1 MGEISGRRQ
10 TWTAFAQLEKMYDGY
25 RFHSNSAP
33 AYRYIFAHEGS
44 SYETYI
50 RLMTLHQRKVLG
62 ALASVG
68 GAHVNSNDFLD
79 AAGCHNASSVKKAL
93 ERLVDVGHVYQFK
106 GAWKFA
112 SPFFCE
118 WMRRRA

>member
-1 MGEISGRRQ
+1 MQKVFYAVIAVVLAMDVGVAKKRIDWRDDARWAQGRH
-10 TWTAFAQLEKMYDGY
+10 A
-25 RFHSNSAP
+25 

-50 RLMTLHQRKVLG
+50 RLLTLHQRKVLG

-93 ERLVDVGHVYQFK
+93 ERLV
-106 GAWKFA
+106 
-112 SPFFCE
+112 
-118 WMRRRA
+118 